1 MPMERLGPYLTY
13 IVAALIVI
21 VALVLLVVVWRAL
34 SGKISG
40 RRGSRLG
47 VSEFHEID
55 KARRLVLVRRDGVEH
70 LVMIGGP
77 QDLVIETNIDVAEG
91 SVVHQRIEPATGRS
105 EPAFKTVEESDEPRA
120 PRPAPRPAVFGDRA
134 PLRAVEP
141 GRLFRENQDG

>member
-1 MPMERLGPYLTY
+1 MELVGPYLTY
-13 IVAALIVI
+13 IVAALIVFA
-21 VALVLLVVVWRAL
+21 ALLIFMLVWRAL

-47 VSEFHEID
+47 VSEFHEVD
-55 KARRLVLVRRDGVEH
+55 KTRRLVLIRRDGVEH

-77 QDLVIETNIDVAEG
+77 QDVVIETGIDVADG
-91 SVVHQRIEPATGRS
+91 SVIRRPEISGVPRS
-105 EPAFKTVEESDEPRA
+105 EPAFKTIEDDEAART

>member
-1 MPMERLGPYLTY
+1 MEFVGPYLTY
-13 IVAALIVI
+13 IVAALIVLA
-21 VALVLLVVVWRAL
+21 ALVIFLLVWRAL

-47 VSEFHEID
+47 VSEFHEVD
-55 KARRLVLVRRDGVEH
+55 KTRRLVLIRRDGVEH
-70 LVMIGGP
+70 LMMIGGA
-77 QDLVIETNIDVAEG
+77 QDVVIETGIDVADG
-91 SVVHQRIEPATGRS
+91 SVAYQRSDASSAGRS
-105 EPAFKTVEESDEPRA
+105 EPAFKTIEDDDTPRT

>member
-1 MPMERLGPYLTY
+1 MSLESLGPYLTY
-13 IVAALIVI
+13 IIAALIVLA
-21 VALVLLVVVWRAL
+21 ALVLLIVVWRAL

-55 KARRLVLVRRDGVEH
+55 KSRRLVLLRRDGVEH

-77 QDLVIETNIDVAEG
+77 QDLLIEGNIDVAEG

-105 EPAFKTVEESDEPRA
+105 EPAFKTVEESDEPRT

>member
-1 MPMERLGPYLTY
+1 
-13 IVAALIVI
+13 
-21 VALVLLVVVWRAL
+21 
-34 SGKISG
+34 
-40 RRGSRLG
+40 

-55 KARRLVLVRRDGVEH
+55 KSRRLVLLRRDGVEH

-77 QDLVIETNIDVAEG
+77 QDLLIEGNIDVAEG

-105 EPAFKTVEESDEPRA
+105 EPAFKTVEESDEPRT